1 MDMLGDVHVALI
13 AYESVTAPMQI
24 SIFRLMDDESKGR
37 IIDVVDVIARLH
49 FFRHFFSM

>member
-1 MDMLGDVHVALI
+1 MLLLI

-37 IIDVVDVIARLH
+37 IIDVVDVIVTVDSFST
-49 FFRHFFSM
+49 FFFDVGKHI

>member
-1 MDMLGDVHVALI
+1 MLLLI

-37 IIDVVDVIARLH
+37 IIDVVDVIVTVA
-49 FFRHFFSM
+49 FFFDIFFSM